1 MPVNPLLSLIKH
13 LLNTD
18 TYNQFRIHLNQ
29 KELTPQLKQILFG
42 LDELHLKYQRNLTL
56 DELKFYCVSK
66 HQDVPELLGIFESI
80 EAINIQEDLA
90 KDLLLQYKQRNI
102 AHNIALLAIDV
113 NEGRKEFDSLLSTL
127 NENAD
132 LAGSVTEEYDFVTD
146 NLEEL
151 YNETVKQVGLRW
163 RLQTL
168 NRMLGSLRPGDF
180 GFIFARPETGKTT
193 FLASEITFFAEQLKE
208 EDGPILWINNEE
220 NGKKVKL
227 RLFQASLGIPLPALI
242 SNLAENQKIYDYKT
256 HGKIKLFDKAIVS
269 KSDIEVLCKRF
280 KPSLVV
286 IDQIDKIRGFD
297 GDREDLKLGAI
308 YTWAREIAKTYCPV
322 IGVTQA
328 DGTAEGKKWLTMDN
342 VSNAKT
348 AKQSEADWILGIGS
362 THAEGFEFVRH
373 LHLSKNKLSGDTDT
387 DPELR
392 HGKQD
397 VLIEPQIARYRDYN

>member
-1 MPVNPLLSLIKH
+1 MPVNPLLGLIKH

-269 KSDIEVLCKRF
+269 KSDIEILCKRF

-286 IDQIDKIRGFD
+286 IDQIDKIHGFD

-397 VLIEPQIARYRDYN
+397 VLIEPQIARYRDYT

>member
-1 MPVNPLLSLIKH
+1 LPVNPLLGLIKH

>member
-1 MPVNPLLSLIKH
+1 LPVNPLLGLIKH

-269 KSDIEVLCKRF
+269 KSDIEILCKRF

>member
-1 MPVNPLLSLIKH
+1 MLGLIKH